1 MKIIKTLENI
11 RSKWQLRVSD
21 RRDIMGVENNARY
34 DDDNWITINGTH
46 VMVGEGGTIKG
57 SSPAVQKIKKSG
69 KNYSE
74 AKRDREKKQS
84 GGGHDWEIKPGKIA
98 YPGKEMKQGEGDI
111 VYSPASKP
119 EKEEKDPWGN
129 RGPDKE
135 YVNTNKSNDFG
146 YTIIG
151 GNGDMTQARIWA
163 EQKAVR
169 EGKDSYIDPET
180 GETVYIGAN
189 VFTDPKTGKTYQ
201 MKMSEPTGNKTETL
215 DPFSGPQLAIAKPG
229 DNDYSEASDET
240 RGRERMEW
248 LLNHPKYRSG
258 SIKGNNV
265 YDTNV
270 GQIGKQSEPKSFCDT
285 LDRAR
290 ESRDP
295 STIWRVDKQTP
306 EEMAINHPG
315 AKCYTTQGGSAY
327 AVDKSGD
334 IFGLCK
340 NTNDPAKGKDILK
353 EAVSR
358 GGNKLD
364 SYDGNHEFYSKC
376 GFQAVSWCKW
386 DEKYKPS
393 GWDPSRDNRE
403 DIVFYKYV
411 GVGNVTTQDLN
422 AFKDSVPASKD
433 YGAAGQMRNEN
444 M

>member
-11 RSKWQLRVSD
+11 RSKWQLRVSN

-84 GGGHDWEIKPGKIA
+84 GGGHDWEIKPGKVA
-98 YPGKEMKQGEGDI
+98 YPGKEKKQGEGDI
-111 VYSPASKP
+111 VYSLASKP

-135 YVNTNKSNDFG
+135 YVNTNKFNDFG

-189 VFTDPKTGKTYQ
+189 VFTDPKTGKTYH
-201 MKMSEPTGNKTETL
+201 MP
-215 DPFSGPQLAIAKPG
+215 D
-229 DNDYSEASDET
+229 
-240 RGRERMEW
+240 
-248 LLNHPKYRSG
+248 
-258 SIKGNNV
+258 SING
-265 YDTNV
+265 NV
-270 GQIGKQSEPKSFCDT
+270 GHIGKQSEPKSYCDT
-285 LDRAR
+285 LNKAKEACRSDI
-290 ESRDP
+290 S
-295 STIWRVDKQTP
+295 WRVDKQTP
-306 EEMAINHPG
+306 ENIAENHPG
-315 AKCYTTQGGSAY
+315 AKCYTTDGGSAY
-327 AVDKSGD
+327 AIDEKGD

-340 NTNDPAKGKDILK
+340 NPNDSRRGVDILA
-353 EAVSR
+353 EAVER
-358 GGNKLD
+358 GGTKLD
-364 SYDGNHEFYSKC
+364 SYDGNHRFYSES
-376 GFQAVSWCKW
+376 GFEAVSWCKW
-386 DEKYKPS
+386 NDDFKPDGWNEKDHK
-393 GWDPSRDNRE
+393 RE

-411 GVGNVTTQDLN
+411 GKENVTTRSLADFKKKVKPSSDYDMAKEARDL
-422 AFKDSVPASKD
+422 KMEER
-433 YGAAGQMRNEN
+433 YR
-444 M
+444 